1 MCVIITDYPWWKGPY
16 TVIMVLGWHTE
27 FLMTL
32 DDSYMYS
39 PLPITQTFLGNEK
52 HLELLGV
59 QVIKSLK

>member
-1 MCVIITDYPWWKGPY
+1 
-16 TVIMVLGWHTE
+16 MVLGWHTE

-39 PLPITQTFLGNEK
+39 RLLITQTFLGNEK
-52 HLELLGV
+52 RLELLGV